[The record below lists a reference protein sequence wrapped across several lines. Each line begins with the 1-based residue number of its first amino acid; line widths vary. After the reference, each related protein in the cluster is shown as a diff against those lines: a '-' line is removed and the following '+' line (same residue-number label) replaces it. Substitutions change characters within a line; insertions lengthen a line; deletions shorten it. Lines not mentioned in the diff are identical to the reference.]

1 MQQFTEIIKV
11 ISDFFWNNILL
22 FLLCGA
28 GVYFTIRL
36 KFVQVRK
43 FGAGF
48 KRVFGGFSLRGKK
61 ADHRGM
67 SSFQAL
73 TTAIAAQVGTGNI
86 TGCATALASGGPG
99 AIFWMWVSAFF
110 GMATIYSEAVLAQKF
125 RKVKDGQVTGGPIY
139 YIRAAFRGKFGKI
152 LAGFFSIAIIL
163 ALDFMGNMVQSN
175 SIGSAFQN
183 AFDIPPLAVGVFVAA
198 IAGFIFL
205 GGVKRLASV
214 TEKLV
219 PVMAAFYIVGCL
231 VILVINHDMVLAAFQ
246 QIFVLAFKPQAIAG
260 GVAGVTVKEAMRY
273 GVARGLFSNE
283 AGMGSTPHAHAL
295 AKVKKPEEQ
304 GEIAMIGVF
313 IDTFVVLTL
322 TALVILTSGMLSS
335 GETGT
340 TLAQMAF
347 NDAFGSF
354 GNVFVA
360 ICMLFFAFS
369 TIIGWYFFGEVNV
382 RAMFGKKA
390 VPVYSAVVI
399 AFVLVGSAL
408 KVDLVW
414 NLSDLFNGLMVI
426 PNLIA
431 LLALSGLVVRISKGV
446 KGKKDEERFPDDPEV
461 QKLMEEELEK

>member
-1 MQQFTEIIKV
+1 MMDQAAQFVKS

-22 FLLCGA
+22 FLLCGT
-28 GVYFTIRL
+28 GIYFTIRL
-36 KFVQVRK
+36 KFIQVRK
-43 FGAGF
+43 FGEGC
-48 KRVFGGFSLRGKK
+48 RRLFGSINLNGKK
-61 ADHRGM
+61 ADHEGM

-99 AIFWMWVSAFF
+99 AIFWMWMSAFF
-110 GMATIYSEAVLAQKF
+110 GMSTIFSEAVLAQKF
-125 RKVKDGQVTGGPIY
+125 RTVKDGQVTGGPIY
-139 YIRAAFRGKFGKI
+139 YIRAAFTGKFGKF
-152 LAGFFSIAIIL
+152 LAGFFSIAIIC
-163 ALDFMGNMVQSN
+163 ALGFMGNMVQSN
-175 SIGSAFQN
+175 SIGDAFHN
-183 AFDIPPLAVGVFVAA
+183 AFGVPSLAVGIVVAA
-198 IAGFIFL
+198 IAGFIFI
-205 GGVKRLASV
+205 GGIKRIASV

-219 PVMAAFYIVGCL
+219 PVMAVFYIVGCV
-231 VILVINHDMVLAAFQ
+231 VILVINHDMVLEAFK
-246 QIFVLAFKPQAIAG
+246 QIFVLAFRPQAIAG

-295 AKVKKPEEQ
+295 AKVEKPEDQ
-304 GEIAMIGVF
+304 GIIAMMGVF

-335 GETGT
+335 GESGT

-354 GNVFVA
+354 GNAFVA
-360 ICMLFFAFS
+360 ICMFFFAFS

-382 RAMFGKKA
+382 KAMFGKKA
-390 VPVYSAVVI
+390 VKVYSVIVVL
-399 AFVLVGSAL
+399 FVVAGSCL

-426 PNLIA
+426 PNLIGI
-431 LLALSGLVVRISKGV
+431 LALSGLVAKVV
-446 KGKKDEERFPDDPEV
+446 KGEKND
-461 QKLMEEELEK
+461 QK